1 LLCHWFERD
10 ELKEKM
16 EELLNKHQKLVL
28 SLMNASEIA
37 TILDRHVDEVR
48 ETMVEIDNIFGKEAE
63 RVKRERKY
71 YPIPEP

>member
-1 LLCHWFERD
+1 MSFHGFERD